1 MQNPRT
7 IGRPRSFTYMKSP
20 TRVTAGIIA
29 AMIGVCGCGA
39 GSAYSPTPPPVAQDA
54 SVTGQYNLVLTS
66 TTRMGV
72 HGKRRWQS

>member
-29 AMIGVCGCGA
+29 AMIGVCGA
-39 GSAYSPTPPPVAQDA
+39 GSAHSPTPPPVARDA